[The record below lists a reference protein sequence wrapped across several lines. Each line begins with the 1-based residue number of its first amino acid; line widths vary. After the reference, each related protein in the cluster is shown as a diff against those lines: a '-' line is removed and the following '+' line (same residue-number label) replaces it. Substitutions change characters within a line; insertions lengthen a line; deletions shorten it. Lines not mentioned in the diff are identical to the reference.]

1 MATELGSLAVSLS
14 LNADSFN
21 GTISQV
27 NQKMKAMGNELKAV
41 QAKGKDFEQ
50 SIEGLKQKQDIL
62 QRSFD
67 ASSVKLQEQ
76 RRRYDEL
83 VASGKATE
91 AQLNRA
97 ANEVN
102 KAQAE
107 YNKLERQLKQ
117 VSDELDKQTN
127 KWNQAGQ
134 SLESIGGRLQSIGG
148 KLTGIGT
155 TLTASV
161 TAPIVA
167 MGAASVK
174 TAMDFEAQMD
184 RVGAIAGATAE
195 DMQALTDTAL
205 ELGASTSKSASE
217 VAMGMENMA
226 AMGFTANEIMAAM
239 PGIISAA
246 EASGADMAQTAD
258 VVSAALNIW
267 GLEASETSRIAD
279 VLAQTANQSAADIT
293 DMQYALKYAG
303 PPAAALGVSM
313 EELSASI
320 GIMTNAGMKGEQAGT
335 TLRSAL
341 LSLLDPSEENSKLM
355 SKMGIEITDA
365 QGNFVGLAN
374 LVDNLT
380 KSMEGQTDTQKAATL
395 ASLVGTEAVSGMLS
409 LMAAGPAEIE
419 KMTSALKNSGGASAE
434 AAAKMKDNLKGT
446 LDELMGTIETAAI
459 NIGTALSPAIEK
471 IAEVIQKLVEKFQ
484 NLSPFM
490 QGLSIMIAGIA
501 AAIGPVILAVG
512 LFANSIGSIMT
523 VLAPVVTAIG
533 EAGGL
538 LAALTGPIGIV
549 IGAIALLGGA
559 FALAWTQSEEFRTS
573 VTEVFTTVKDVITT
587 AFGTVKDFL
596 VGQFTEIKSQWDSVG
611 PQFGEA
617 VANVFNAI
625 KAVVEFVMPAVLFIV
640 DMAWTAIK
648 QVISGAIDIIMGVIK
663 VFSGLFTGDFSRMWE
678 GIKQIFLGA
687 IDLIIGW
694 MTLTFVGGLKTL
706 LTNFAKAG
714 LGLLKGM
721 WDDIAKAFTSGISS
735 VQGFVSNF
743 VTKTHGFFKNLM
755 NGAINIFVNA
765 WRQAATY
772 WQTFTNIITNIVKS
786 LYSSVISLIKALVSG
801 FLNIFST
808 LKTTVSTIFTAVKE
822 KILSTLKSINLIQIG
837 KDIISGLINGI
848 GSMLSNLWEKIKSI
862 GEGIPSTIKKI
873 LGIKSPSRVMMQVG
887 KDTVDGL
894 VLGLSE
900 NQKYVDSAMSKITKR
915 MLNITK
921 QYSDDEKKITSDA
934 KAEIAKINER
944 ATQDIEKIERNAK
957 EKKRKLTQD
966 ELIKIERIEENA
978 AEKIVSIQ
986 ENAQAKKAKLLQQE
1000 QKEKLE
1006 MIENFIENK
1015 KSLEELNSIQEA
1027 AIWQK
1032 SVGLFKAGTEER
1044 IKAQNAYKDALEVV
1058 NSEIVSINEKYQGEM
1073 QRINDDLKNQEE
1085 QKNKEY
1091 NDALNNRIQTLTNFA
1106 GLFEA
1111 FKTEVTTTGTELLG
1125 NLQSQVDGFKLWQSE
1140 IDKLASKGIDG
1151 ALLEE
1156 LRAMGPDAVGQIQ
1169 ALNTLTEPELQKY
1182 SDLYREK
1189 SALAREQAIT
1199 ELSGMKTDTEMKID
1213 ELRKAANAKL
1223 DTLKIEWTSKIRALT
1238 SATSTELSSLQQIG
1252 IDAGTGLLNGLASM
1266 EGPLITKATEIANA
1280 IKSTIQSALDI
1291 HSPSRVMRGFGIN
1304 IGQGLVLG
1312 MDDMVGKVA
1321 GAAQRLA
1328 TTVSGNVAT
1337 STATS
1342 NSYDYSK
1349 NFAPSIQIYTR
1360 DSGDKAMERTL
1371 RRLAY
1376 QF

>member
-14 LNADSFN
+14 LNADAFN

-50 SIEGLKQKQDIL
+50 SIDGLTQKQDIL

-83 VASGKATE
+83 VASGKASE

-102 KAQAE
+102 KAQVE
-107 YNKLERQLKQ
+107 YNKLESQLKQ
-117 VSDELDKQTN
+117 VSNELDKQN
-127 KWNQAGQ
+127 SKWNQAGQ
-134 SLESIGGRLQSIGG
+134 SLESAGGKLQSIGG

-184 RVGAIAGATAE
+184 RVGAIAGATAK

-217 VAMGMENMA
+217 VAIGMENMA

-246 EASGADMAQTAD
+246 EASGSDMAQTAD
-258 VVSAALNIW
+258 VVSSSLNIF
-267 GLEASETSRIAD
+267 GMKATEASRVAD
-279 VLAQTANQSAADIT
+279 ILAQTANQSAADIT

-355 SKMGIEITDA
+355 NKMGIEITDA

-374 LVDNLT
+374 LVDNLS
-380 KSMEGQTDTQKAATL
+380 KSMAGQTETQKAATL
-395 ASLVGTEAVSGMLS
+395 SALVGKEAVSGMLS
-409 LMAAGPAEIE
+409 LMSAGPTEID
-419 KMTSALKNSGGASAE
+419 KMTVALKNSGGASAE

-459 NIGTALSPAIEK
+459 TIGTALSPAIEK

-484 NLSPFM
+484 NLSAFM
-490 QGLSIMIAGIA
+490 QGVSIVIAGIA

-512 LFANSIGSIMT
+512 LFANAIGSIMT
-523 VLAPVVTAIG
+523 LLAPLMTAIAN
-533 EAGGL
+533 AGGL
-538 LAALTGPIGIV
+538 MAFLSSSLASLGTFFTALTGPIGITIAAV
-549 IGAIALLGGA
+549 VAIGAGLV
-559 FALAWTQSEEFRTS
+559 LAYQKVEWFRDGVNQVWETIKS
-573 VTEVFTTVKDVITT
+573 VTSTVFNGIKSVINTIMQGVM
-587 AFGTVKDFL
+587 GTVKGILDSLKAFWEENGKTISSI
-596 VGQFTEIKSQWDSVG
+596 VKFYFTAIKANI
-611 PQFGEA
+611 E
-617 VANVFNAI
+617 VALNAI
-625 KAVVEFVMPAVLFIV
+625 KAIFSVVFPI
-640 DMAWTAIK
+640 
-648 QVISGAIDIIMGVIK
+648 ISGIVKIAFGLVQMTVKNVMAIILGVIQTVLK
-663 VFSGLFTGDFSRMWE
+663 LLQGDWKGAWE
-678 GIKQIFLGA
+678 TIKKTAETIMKN
-687 IDLIIGW
+687 IIG
-694 MTLTFVGGLKTL
+694 
-706 LTNFAKAG
+706 
-714 LGLLKGM
+714 
-721 WDDIAKAFTSGISS
+721 
-735 VQGFVSNF
+735 
-743 VTKTHGFFKNLM
+743 FFR
-755 NGAINIFVNA
+755 G
-765 WRQAATY
+765 
-772 WQTFTNIITNIVKS
+772 
-786 LYSSVISLIKALVSG
+786 
-801 FLNIFST
+801 
-808 LKTTVSTIFTAVKE
+808 
-822 KILSTLKSINLIQIG
+822 INLRQIG
-837 KDIISGLINGI
+837 KDIIQGLINGI
-848 GSMLSNLWEKIKSI
+848 GGMASTVAEKAREIASSLPKWM
-862 GEGIPSTIKKI
+862 KKV
-873 LGIKSPSRVMMQVG
+873 LGIKSPSRVMMAVG

-894 VLGLSE
+894 VLGLSQ
-900 NQKYVDSAMSKITKR
+900 NQKFVDGAMQAITTR

-921 QYSDDEKKITSDA
+921 QYSVENKKINSEA
-934 KAEIAKINER
+934 KVEIAEIQKR
-944 ATQDIEKIERNAK
+944 AAEDIEKIELNAA
-957 EKKRKLTQD
+957 ERKRKLTQS
-966 ELIKIERIEENA
+966 EILRIKRIKEDSAKEIINIQKKEKENT
-978 AEKIVSIQ
+978 S
-986 ENAQAKKAKLLQQE
+986 KLLEQE
-1000 QKEKLE
+1000 QKDKLE
-1006 MIENFIENK
+1006 MIKNYIDNK
-1015 KSLEELNSIQEA
+1015 KSLEQMSVVEEA

-1032 SVGLFKAGTEER
+1032 SVGLFKVGTEER
-1044 IKAQNAYKDALEVV
+1044 IKAQNAYKDALEAV
-1058 NSEIVSINEKYQGEM
+1058 NTEIVSINEQYSSEI

-1085 QKNKEY
+1085 QLTKAY
-1091 NDALNNRIQTLTNFA
+1091 DDAVSNREKSLLSFS
-1106 GLFEA
+1106 GLFES
-1111 FKTEVTTTGTELLG
+1111 FTIEMKTSGGELLS
-1125 NLQSQVDGFKLWQSE
+1125 NLQSQVDGFKIWQAE
-1140 IDKLASKGIDG
+1140 MDKLSAKGIDQS
-1151 ALLEE
+1151 LLDE
-1156 LRAMGPDAVGQIQ
+1156 LRALGPDAVGEIQ
-1169 ALNTLTEPELQKY
+1169 ALNSLSEPELQKY
-1182 SDLYREK
+1182 SDLYKEK
-1189 SALAREQAIT
+1189 AALAREQAVT
-1199 ELSGMKTDTEMKID
+1199 ELSGMKTDTEQKIQ
-1213 ELRKAANAKL
+1213 ELREAANAKL
-1223 DTLKIEWTSKIRALT
+1223 DTVKIEWTNKIKALT
-1238 SATSTELSSLQQIG
+1238 GATSTELSSLQQIG

-1266 EGPLITKATEIANA
+1266 QDPLITKATEIANA

-1328 TTVSGNVAT
+1328 TTVAGNIAT

-1349 NFAPSIQIYTR
+1349 NFAPSVQIYTS